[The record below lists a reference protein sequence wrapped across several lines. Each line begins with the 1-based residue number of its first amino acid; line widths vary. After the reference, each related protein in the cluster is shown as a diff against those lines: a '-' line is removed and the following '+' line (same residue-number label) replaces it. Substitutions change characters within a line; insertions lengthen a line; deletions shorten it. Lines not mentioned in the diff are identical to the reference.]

1 MTTQRRRCAR
11 TSHGCETRLRGCT
24 RRMHACGRRLRGY
37 ARRMRGCARTSTISE
52 HRRVIGEICTRP
64 RPWDACKHASAE
76 TRDGSLSS
84 AWDGSL
90 AFIKRAAETQRRRG
104 KRSISGID
112 VVTNLRIFELLLSS
126 GSSNDMKRWCRG
138 RGSNPNAAL
147 ATAILGWRGGSHTR
161 ERHRHPP

>member
-76 TRDGSLSS
+76 TREGSLSS

-90 AFIKRAAETQRRRG
+90 RLSNGPQRLRDAEAQ
-104 KRSISGID
+104 KSISGID
-112 VVTNLRIFELLLSS
+112 VVTNLRIVELFEFVNSS
-126 GSSNDMKRWCRG
+126 LCKFENRSLRG
-138 RGSNPNAAL
+138 LGSNPNAAL
-147 ATAILGWRGGSHTR
+147 ATAIL
-161 ERHRHPP
+161 